1 MDWDDEELSTQIYDK
16 PESTG
21 GGGGPVIMNAGPTM
35 PDPVQNRPV
44 SSPGAIPRPPKSTP
58 PTAGPPQP
66 GDRPRLP
73 APSPSLPGPGT
84 GPGMGA
90 PSPFDIPDSGPP
102 RPRADPTA
110 VTTRGGK
117 GRSALGAVL
126 GAFVVLL
133 VAAVGA
139 GVWFFVLDKDPG
151 TIQLT
156 TTPPDPVV
164 RFDEEPVPA
173 TSSPFVIPN
182 VEPGTMHLLEVRKA
196 GFRPW
201 SMQVE
206 VQPGQTL
213 VLPPVTLESES
224 GEAPEEEEVVAAAT
238 VEGTGF
244 TLETDPSGAKV
255 FVDGRELEE
264 RTPVEVTDLSAGTH
278 SIRVENGARY
288 ARWETQIQ
296 VNDDQVIALP
306 RVTLD
311 LASVTVS
318 FSSDPEGATVTLVRG
333 SQRRNVGRTP
343 TSADVDLTGD
353 GAWTVEMALAGHEPF
368 SRELEPEAGE
378 AELEF
383 EATLTRRAVAV
394 APHRPRNP
402 HPTGP
407 VERPEMNEPDMSAGS
422 GGGEGTLRVN
432 TRPWSQVFVDGRLIG
447 NTPQMNISLPSG
459 SHRLTL
465 VNSDFNIRETVN
477 VQIRAGQVT
486 TKIVTLTPGG

>member
-1 MDWDDEELSTQIYDK
+1 
-16 PESTG
+16 
-21 GGGGPVIMNAGPTM
+21 MNAGPTI

-44 SSPGAIPRPPKSTP
+44 STPGSIPRPPKSTP
-58 PTAGPPQP
+58 PSAGPPQP
-66 GDRPRLP
+66 ADRPRLP
-73 APSPSLPGPGT
+73 TSPSLPGPT
-84 GPGMGA
+84 GQGA
-90 PSPFDIPDSGPP
+90 PSPFDHPEDRQ
-102 RPRADPTA
+102 RPDPTA

-117 GRSALGAVL
+117 GRGALGAVV

-133 VAAVGA
+133 VAAAGA
-139 GVWFFVLDKDPG
+139 GVWFFFMNKDPG
-151 TIQLT
+151 TIELT
-156 TTPPDPVV
+156 TTPRDPVV
-164 RFDEEPVPA
+164 RFDEVPVRA
-173 TSSPFVIPN
+173 TSSPFVIAN

-196 GFRPW
+196 GYRPW

-213 VLPPVTLESES
+213 ALPPVVLETES
-224 GEAPEEEEVVAAAT
+224 GEPATEEEEVAAAAD

-244 TLETDPSGAKV
+244 TLETEPSGAKV
-255 FVDGRELEE
+255 FVDDSEIEA
-264 RTPVEVTDLSAGTH
+264 RTPVQLTDLSPGSH

-288 ARWETQIQ
+288 APWETQIQ
-296 VNDDQVIALP
+296 LDADQVIALP

-318 FSSDPEGATVTLVRG
+318 FTSDPEGATVTLVRG

-353 GAWTVEMALAGHEPF
+353 GTWTVEMTKSGHEPF

-378 AELEF
+378 DELEF

-394 APHRPRNP
+394 AHPNPRPNPRPHMVDRPQ
-402 HPTGP
+402 
-407 VERPEMNEPDMSAGS
+407 MMDQPDMAAQ
-422 GGGEGTLRVN
+422 GGEGTLRVN

-447 NTPQMNISLPSG
+447 NTPQMNIPLSAG

-465 VNSDFNIRETVN
+465 VNSDFNIRETIN